1 MVVFYD
7 AVQYYRRLSD
17 CYTKTKQKL
26 LVLTSLD
33 YGCNITLDLQM

>member
-26 LVLTSLD
+26 LVGINRFL
-33 YGCNITLDLQM
+33 NA